1 MKFPKTVVWANAS
14 TQLSNK
20 ETANTINKG
29 LIISATEDCAR
40 YKGRKENTA
49 IIVAPSNPHWGVVA
63 PSIKACRRRIPR
75 LIAICALSVTTIA
88 LSTNIPMAIIKAAK
102 EVLFNPTPINCM
114 INSVPPIQNINE
126 LPIRIPARR
135 LRLCMLA
142 QVTITT
148 DSIRFRIKPLFASR
162 AIWSSGYSV
171 TISIPTGICSSSC
184 ANFNRTASPA
194 FTTS

>member
-114 INSVPPIQNINE
+114 ISIVPPIEKINE
-126 LPIRIPARR
+126 EPISNPAR
-135 LRLCMLA
+135 
-142 QVTITT
+142 VPITSKIIKITITT
-148 DSIRFRIKPLFASR
+148 DSTRFNRKPLFASR
-162 AIWSSGYSV
+162 AISFSG
-171 TISIPTGICSSSC
+171 
-184 ANFNRTASPA
+184 
-194 FTTS
+194 